1 MNITTQMRIGLGTI
15 FFFVVILGLIAN
27 YQANSIWEET
37 KGLYEHP
44 LTVRRA
50 VSNIKKDILSIHI
63 EMKDFVFSKNE
74 EEKSSILKNI
84 EEYENNLNQ
93 EFDTLYDRF
102 LGPRTDIDTANKS
115 LNEWRQTRQKTFQL
129 VKEGKQQEAIER
141 LQKNGIER
149 IQMEVLKNNIH
160 TISEFAIRRG
170 DKFYNDASHHRNLL
184 KVWLSSLVIII
195 LLFTFAVS
203 IFLLRKIN
211 EPLEELKRAA
221 ELFQQGNLNSRSQY
235 KSKNEFGILSNT
247 FNQLTAK
254 IQSDIQEHLLA
265 EKAIRKSEAK
275 YKVLFETLPVGV
287 TLADEQ
293 GNILETNSIAEK
305 ILGVSQEEQENRG
318 IAGEEWSIIRT
329 DGSIMPSDEYA
340 SVRALREKKIIRQV
354 EMGIKKSKDQI
365 IWLNVNAS
373 PLEELGV
380 VISYED
386 ITTKKKTAE
395 EIRRLNEELEQRVME
410 RTAQLTSANMELESF
425 SYTISHDLRAPLRH
439 IDGYVDLLVSRCK
452 DGLSEKGIHY
462 VETIASSARQMGTLI
477 DTLLQFSRTGRA
489 ELHLEIVDM
498 EKALQEVL
506 EMQKRN
512 ETNQKVEWIIGII
525 PKVYGDYTLLKQVW
539 ANLIDNALKYS
550 RKNNT
555 PKIEVT
561 SKEEGNEIIF
571 QVKDNGVGFDMQ
583 YATKLFGVFQRMH
596 LAEEFEGT
604 GIGLA
609 TIKRIIIR
617 HGGRIWADA
626 EVNRGATFYFALP
639 KLKEGNKNV

>member
-1 MNITTQMRIGLGTI
+1 
-15 FFFVVILGLIAN
+15 
-27 YQANSIWEET
+27 
-37 KGLYEHP
+37 
-44 LTVRRA
+44 
-50 VSNIKKDILSIHI
+50 
-63 EMKDFVFSKNE
+63 
-74 EEKSSILKNI
+74 
-84 EEYENNLNQ
+84 
-93 EFDTLYDRF
+93 
-102 LGPRTDIDTANKS
+102 
-115 LNEWRQTRQKTFQL
+115 
-129 VKEGKQQEAIER
+129 
-141 LQKNGIER
+141 
-149 IQMEVLKNNIH
+149 
-160 TISEFAIRRG
+160 
-170 DKFYNDASHHRNLL
+170 
-184 KVWLSSLVIII
+184 
-195 LLFTFAVS
+195 
-203 IFLLRKIN
+203 
-211 EPLEELKRAA
+211 
-221 ELFQQGNLNSRSQY
+221 
-235 KSKNEFGILSNT
+235 
-247 FNQLTAK
+247 
-254 IQSDIQEHLLA
+254 
-265 EKAIRKSEAK
+265 
-275 YKVLFETLPVGV
+275 
-287 TLADEQ
+287 
-293 GNILETNSIAEK
+293 
-305 ILGVSQEEQENRG
+305 
-318 IAGEEWSIIRT
+318 
-329 DGSIMPSDEYA
+329 
-340 SVRALREKKIIRQV
+340 
-354 EMGIKKSKDQI
+354 
-365 IWLNVNAS
+365 
-373 PLEELGV
+373 
-380 VISYED
+380 
-386 ITTKKKTAE
+386 
-395 EIRRLNEELEQRVME
+395 ME

-506 EMQKRN
+506 EMQKRS
-512 ETNQKVEWIIGII
+512 ETNQKVEWVIGII

-561 SKEEGNEIIF
+561 SKEEENEIIF

-609 TIKRIIIR
+609 TIKRIIVR

>member
-149 IQMEVLKNNIH
+149 IQMETLKNNIH

-184 KVWLSSLVIII
+184 KVWLLSLVIII

-305 ILGVSQEEQENRG
+305 ILGISQEEQEKRG

-329 DGSIMPSDEYA
+329 DGSIMPSDEFP
-340 SVRALREKKIIRQV
+340 SVRALKEK
-354 EMGIKKSKDQI
+354 
-365 IWLNVNAS
+365 N
-373 PLEELGV
+373 
-380 VISYED
+380 
-386 ITTKKKTAE
+386 
-395 EIRRLNEELEQRVME
+395 
-410 RTAQLTSANMELESF
+410 
-425 SYTISHDLRAPLRH
+425 
-439 IDGYVDLLVSRCK
+439 C
-452 DGLSEKGIHY
+452 
-462 VETIASSARQMGTLI
+462 
-477 DTLLQFSRTGRA
+477 GRNS
-489 ELHLEIVDM
+489 
-498 EKALQEVL
+498 QT
-506 EMQKRN
+506 Q
-512 ETNQKVEWIIGII
+512 
-525 PKVYGDYTLLKQVW
+525 
-539 ANLIDNALKYS
+539 
-550 RKNNT
+550 
-555 PKIEVT
+555 
-561 SKEEGNEIIF
+561 
-571 QVKDNGVGFDMQ
+571 
-583 YATKLFGVFQRMH
+583 
-596 LAEEFEGT
+596 
-604 GIGLA
+604 
-609 TIKRIIIR
+609 
-617 HGGRIWADA
+617 
-626 EVNRGATFYFALP
+626 
-639 KLKEGNKNV
+639 